1 MRASDS
7 AAETRSS
14 EIMVEI
20 GTIFPEEERTLARPM
35 SEGSDRNLASACM
48 TTRYVLPFRVKSLM

>member
-20 GTIFPEEERTLARPM
+20 GTIFP
-35 SEGSDRNLASACM
+35 DRNLASACM